1 MVLLQS
7 CNPTILQ
14 TLTLDPFPRSTKEA
28 LGDVIGRLAP
38 FLKLYAHYTSG
49 FEEAVKTLTDC
60 TKKDRKFDSVVR
72 EFEVGATCGWGR
84 FGVGVVWGGC
94 GHWV

>member
-1 MVLLQS
+1 MPPLL
-7 CNPTILQ
+7 
-14 TLTLDPFPRSTKEA
+14 RSTKEA

-60 TKKDRKFDSVVR
+60 TKRDRKFDSVVR
-72 EFEVGATCGWGR
+72 EFEVG
-84 FGVGVVWGGC
+84 VVRG
-94 GHWV
+94 